1 MIDKTGFWT
10 GEDAHVHHVRSI
22 PLENW
27 IVKFF
32 NKTNINKRD
41 RIWDLGCGL
50 GYYLKELDDNGFI
63 GCVGVEA
70 DPPKQKVFSLIYRH
84 NLTTPMMSVQKGNV
98 ICLEVLEHIPREL
111 ESRVIKNINHCC
123 DNFLILSWA
132 VEGQAGYGHVNCRN
146 NPEVISLF
154 EKEGYILLEEETLD
168 ARSVIDDT
176 TPWFKNTL
184 LIFKK
189 V

>member
-1 MIDKTGFWT
+1 MIDKTGFWASD
-10 GEDAHVHHVRSI
+10 DAHIHHVRSI
-22 PLENW
+22 PLEKW
-27 IVKFF
+27 ILNFF
-32 NKTNINKRD
+32 NKVDINKKD

-50 GYYLKELDDNGFI
+50 GYYLKELSENGFT

-70 DPPKQKVFSLIYRH
+70 DPPKQKVFNLIYRH

-98 ICLEVLEHIPREL
+98 ICLEVLEHIPKEL

-132 VEGQAGYGHVNCRN
+132 VEGQPGYGHVNCKN

-154 EKEGYILLEEETLD
+154 EKEGYILLEEDTLD

-176 TPWFKNTL
+176 TPWFKNTI

-189 V
+189 I